1 MKNFYYFSNTKLKF
15 VEIRNFYKKFVFL
28 IIFFSLL
35 SSFLLFGG
43 YFVIKQIVNPDR
55 ELTELKTENYQMR
68 IKLEEYGKN
77 FKDFE
82 EQLTQLA
89 ETNNQLRLATN
100 LQTISPEEREVGT
113 GGSIFE
119 NFDPGSSSDVKS
131 LIETLDSY
139 SEKISLKM
147 DFEIANYAE
156 IKSSLESNIKLFE
169 SIPAIKPT
177 SGAIGDRFG
186 MRLHPILRIVRM
198 HEGVDIL
205 ADNGTPVYSPG
216 AGTVDFVGY
225 RGGYGLTVEIDHGF
239 GYRTL
244 YAHLKKALVKKGAK
258 LKRGDEIALTG
269 QSGQLATGPHLHYE
283 VSHNGITLNPRN
295 FIYDDVN
302 LFDVA
307 EAVNEGE
314 K

>member
-35 SSFLLFGG
+35 SSFLVFGG
-43 YFVIKQIVNPDR
+43 YFVVKQIISPDR

-68 IKLEEYGKN
+68 VKLEEYANN

-82 EQLTQLA
+82 KQLTHLS

-119 NFDPGSSSDVKS
+119 SFDPGSSSDVKS
-131 LIETLDSY
+131 LLETLDSF
-139 SEKISLKM
+139 SDKISLKM
-147 DFEIANYAE
+147 DFELTNYNE
-156 IKSSLESNIKLFE
+156 IKTSLENNIKLFG

-177 SGAIGDRFG
+177 SGVIGDRFG
-186 MRLHPILRIVRM
+186 MRMHPILRIVRM
-198 HEGVDIL
+198 HEGLDIVTES
-205 ADNGTPVYSPG
+205 GTPVYAPG
-216 AGTVDFVGY
+216 AGNVDFVGY
-225 RGGYGLTVEIDHGF
+225 RGGYGLTVEINHGY

-244 YAHLKKALVKKGAK
+244 YAHLKKALVKNGTKV
-258 LKRGDEIALTG
+258 KRGDEIALTG

-283 VSHNGITLNPRN
+283 ISHNGITLNPRN

-307 EAVNEGE
+307 EVVNE